1 MVSIPEKKHDD
12 LGTIRH
18 GLNGECQT
26 TASPETLSALCDNS
40 GGSMRQ
46 IRWFI
51 SLIAIS
57 FLGVSAMAQTPTG
70 TIQGVVTDKTGAV
83 VQGASISIVKTT
95 TNEERKATT
104 DSAGRFE
111 IVFVEPGIYNV
122 SVEAQGLQ
130 VGEAGRTSW

>member
-1 MVSIPEKKHDD
+1 
-12 LGTIRH
+12 
-18 GLNGECQT
+18 
-26 TASPETLSALCDNS
+26 
-40 GGSMRQ
+40 MRQ

-111 IVFVEPGIYNV
+111 IVFV
-122 SVEAQGLQ
+122 
-130 VGEAGRTSW
+130 